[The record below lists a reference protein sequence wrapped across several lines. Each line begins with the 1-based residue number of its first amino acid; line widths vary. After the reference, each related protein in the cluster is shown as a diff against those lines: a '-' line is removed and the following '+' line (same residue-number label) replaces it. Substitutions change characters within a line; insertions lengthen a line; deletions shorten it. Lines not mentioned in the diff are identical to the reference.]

1 MLFHEINVIESVGIG
16 IRCFND
22 VLQFLP
28 KDQWT
33 QVMHRDGRWSWM
45 KTAERRKHRSKR
57 AILSYMNRILQGLFP
72 FLHHAVLSGAIRRR
86 RHCRIVFSIKIKSG
100 FISEILFDQRQNLHR
115 RDTGIRCF
123 IVLWN
128 EEWSSSF
135 KHRLLPTLTLMRM
148 LRLAIVLSPQWTQTV
163 CRSESSGD
171 HPFMI
176 SSSYKNCV
184 HAEHRLQLLISI
196 ILTGRPE
203 LSSDEPIGMATLE
216 GSRRKALISS
226 WTWLMSELVK
236 WLVFNDKLWAL
247 CWETSDEW
255 LPRSLL
261 LLLSRVKLGAFVR
274 EGFFTA

>member
-1 MLFHEINVIESVGIG
+1 MLFHEINVIESVGIR

-28 KDQWT
+28 KDKRT
-33 QVMHRDGRWSWM
+33 QVVHRDGRWWWM
-45 KTAERRKHRSKR
+45 ETAERKKYTSNR
-57 AILSYMNRILQGLFP
+57 AILSHMNRVLQGLFP
-72 FLHHAVLSGAIRRR
+72 LLYHARSSVAIRGC
-86 RHCRIVFSIKIKSG
+86 RHCRIVFPIKIKSG
-100 FISEILFDQRQNLHR
+100 FVSEILFDQCQNLHR
-115 RDTGIRCF
+115 RDTDIRCF

-128 EEWSSSF
+128 EEEPSSF
-135 KHRLLPTLTLMRM
+135 KDRPPPILTLMRM
-148 LRLAIVLSPQWTQTV
+148 LRLAIVFFPQCTQTV

-176 SSSYKNCV
+176 SSSYKNAA

-203 LSSDEPIGMATLE
+203 LSSAEPIGMATLD

-226 WTWLMSELVK
+226 WTWLMSEPVK

-247 CWETSDEW
+247 CWETNDEW
-255 LPRSLL
+255 LPRNLL

>member
-1 MLFHEINVIESVGIG
+1 MLFHEINVIESIGIG

-28 KDQWT
+28 KDKWT
-33 QVMHRDGRWSWM
+33 QVVHRDGRWRRM
-45 KTAERRKHRSKR
+45 KTAESRKHASKR
-57 AILSYMNRILQGLFP
+57 AILSHTNRILQGLFP
-72 FLHHAVLSGAIRRR
+72 LLHHALLSVAICGCC
-86 RHCRIVFSIKIKSG
+86 HCRIVLPIKMKSG
-100 FISEILFDQRQNLHR
+100 FVSEIVLDQRRNLHR
-115 RDTGIRCF
+115 RDTVIRCF
-123 IVLWN
+123 IVLGN
-128 EEWSSSF
+128 EETRSSF
-135 KHRLLPTLTLMRM
+135 KHRSLPILTLMRM
-148 LRLAIVLSPQWTQTV
+148 LRLAIVFSPQWTQTV

-203 LSSDEPIGMATLE
+203 LSSDKPIGMATLD

-226 WTWLMSELVK
+226 WTWLMSELVN

-247 CWETSDEW
+247 CWETNDEW

-261 LLLSRVKLGAFVR
+261 LLLSRVKLGAFVS